1 MAVTALDMVLNEL
14 EQDRSLHKPDQL
26 RRRIEALD
34 HLEACLFRTPNQGGD
49 TESALHRRAQV
60 LIADL
65 EAVNRNLFQSIRH
78 KIREGGGDGGL
89 YEWATLSS
97 EEGRPLDQ
105 LNGVG
110 YDYLDVLVSDILQFD
125 DPGEEVAS
133 LAPEMVFY
141 QPTPA
146 RHIFDLIRR
155 AAFREHDVLIDLG
168 SGLGHVSLLT
178 AICTPARC
186 IGIELE
192 TAYVA
197 CATRSA
203 QALNISNATFIQ
215 QDVRS
220 ADFST
225 GTVFYLYTPFTGTI
239 LRDVL
244 DMLKR
249 EASSREIRLCTLGP
263 CTPIVGK
270 ESWLTAID
278 SRDIDQV
285 AIFRSL

>member
-1 MAVTALDMVLNEL
+1 MAVTALDMVLKEL

-34 HLEACLFRTPNQGGD
+34 RLEACLFRTPNQGGD
-49 TESALHRRAQV
+49 TESALYRRAQV

-125 DPGEEVAS
+125 DPGEEVAP

-155 AAFREHDVLIDLG
+155 AAFGEHDVLIDLG

-192 TAYVA
+192 AAYVA
-197 CATRSA
+197 GARHSA
-203 QALNISNATFIQ
+203 QALNVTNATFVQ

-249 EASSREIRLCTLGP
+249 EAASREIRLCTLGP